1 MLADMNHGA
10 PAESELIDE
19 NAPACP
25 SCTQPMDVVMGSWWC
40 LDCQEAVQLD
50 AV

>member
-1 MLADMNHGA
+1 MDDGVVDGT
-10 PAESELIDE
+10 ELIDA

-25 SCTQPMDVVMGSWWC
+25 SCAQPMDVVIGSWWC
-40 LDCQEAVQLD
+40 LDCQEAVHFD